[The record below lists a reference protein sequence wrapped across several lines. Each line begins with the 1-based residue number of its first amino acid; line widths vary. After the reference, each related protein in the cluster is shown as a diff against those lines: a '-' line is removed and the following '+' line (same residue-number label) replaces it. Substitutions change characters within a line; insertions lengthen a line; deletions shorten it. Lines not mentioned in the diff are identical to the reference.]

1 MYSDMYIM
9 VRLIVTLTFQS
20 VDEILWSCYH
30 WNETYMA
37 ELFCDSLG
45 LTSFLRILQLF
56 KIIFWVFVCES
67 FGGHYSGL
75 FRTRFNTPT
84 LVLSPLSTKSDQ
96 HEIFPYHINALENSL
111 VVRIERMI
119 REDESNWYSK
129 KFSPLLLLKKYR
141 DGKWES

>member
-1 MYSDMYIM
+1 MYSDMYVM
-9 VRLIVTLTFQS
+9 VSLIVTLTFQS

-75 FRTRFNTPT
+75 NIQDYSGQGLTP
-84 LVLSPLSTKSDQ
+84 LPL
-96 HEIFPYHINALENSL
+96 FLAL
-111 VVRIERMI
+111 
-119 REDESNWYSK
+119 
-129 KFSPLLLLKKYR
+129 
-141 DGKWES
+141 

>member
-1 MYSDMYIM
+1 M
-9 VRLIVTLTFQS
+9 
-20 VDEILWSCYH
+20 
-30 WNETYMA
+30 
-37 ELFCDSLG
+37 
-45 LTSFLRILQLF
+45 
-56 KIIFWVFVCES
+56 CES

-119 REDESNWYSK
+119 REDESN
-129 KFSPLLLLKKYR
+129 
-141 DGKWES
+141 